1 MRRWL
6 APWPGPPSPPRG
18 ASAPG
23 SAPPPRARC
32 RGKTRLG
39 ECARPVGRVS
49 SLARGISRRRTEV
62 ATQVEA
68 APTGLRPNA
77 VVGVRLAAL
86 ADQVGAAL
94 AEGPAQRA
102 VTEDR
107 TVTGVT
113 LRAQDVSPGD
123 LFAALTGS
131 TTHGARHVGD
141 AIARGAS
148 RCSPTPPGS
157 PRSPDE
163 RPCPCWCTPHP
174 AACSA
179 AWPPPCTG
187 IRPSG

>member
-1 MRRWL
+1 M
-6 APWPGPPSPPRG
+6 
-18 ASAPG
+18 
-23 SAPPPRARC
+23 
-32 RGKTRLG
+32 
-39 ECARPVGRVS
+39 S

-141 AIARGAS
+141 AIARGAVAVLTDPAGVAEIAG
-148 RCSPTPPGS
+148 RAAVPVLV
-157 PRSPDE
+157 
-163 RPCPCWCTPHP
+163 HP
-174 AACSA
+174 A
-179 AWPPPCTG
+179 PRG
-187 IRPSG
+187 VLG